1 MGLKQDVEDIK
12 KSMEENK
19 EEKKPKKFRLP
30 FKAKVSKK
38 RMREGYVTVMIVN
51 ENKNV
56 DFTREPIKDA
66 TYNLGDTFHATN
78 SEDVLFYKGRPLV
91 IQPKKKLNP
100 YNPLDG
106 KNETYGQKYVMARM
120 EGDKLTLKKKLGWGM
135 SIGFIIIIGI
145 IAYAV
150 ITGA

>member
-1 MGLKQDVEDIK
+1 MGLKQDLEDLK
-12 KSMEENK
+12 KSYE
-19 EEKKPKKFRLP
+19 EEKEMKKTKKFRLP

-38 RMREGYVTVMIVN
+38 RMREGYVTVMVIN

-100 YNPLDG
+100 YNPLQG

-120 EGDKLTLKKKLGWGM
+120 EGDKLTLKKKIGWGM
-135 SIGFIIIIGI
+135 SIGLLI
-145 IAYAV
+145 IAGIVAYAF

>member
-1 MGLKQDVEDIK
+1 MGMQQDIEEIK
-12 KSMEENK
+12 EQLK
-19 EEKKPKKFRLP
+19 EEKEKKKTKKFRLP
-30 FKAKVSKK
+30 FKAKVSK
-38 RMREGYVTVMIVN
+38 RRLREGYVTVMVIN

-56 DFTREPIKDA
+56 DFTREPIKDG
-66 TYNLGDTFHATN
+66 TYNIGDTFHAVQ

-100 YNPLDG
+100 YNPLDK

-135 SIGFIIIIGI
+135 SIGFIIVIGI

-150 ITGA
+150 ITGL